1 MNRYSRIAGTG
12 SYLPEKVLTNK
23 DLEQSMATSD
33 EWIRSRTGIER
44 RHIAAPEESS
54 SSLAEHAARRAL
66 KAAGATAADVDFIV
80 VGTTTP
86 DLIFP
91 NTGTLLQQR
100 LDIHGCPAFSLETAC
115 SGFVYALSV
124 ADKYVRLGESQC
136 ALVVGVECLSRFVD
150 WTDRATAVLF
160 GDGAGAVVL
169 TPADEPGIIG
179 THLHSDGKYQD
190 LLYFPY
196 GVSKG
201 FDTLRNNS
209 KDGLKMQGNEVF
221 KVAVR
226 TLSRLVDE
234 TLAKN
239 GIERGDIDWLVKPGG
254 ILSLQTLEGR
264 AFTLDLAGNRL
275 VLETPASLRS
285 PEGSR
290 SSPASARSAGRSKPS
305 PSPVGTGDVNTPSPR
320 SLRPP
325 PAVRSRCRSS
335 EPVRTGTPD
344 RA

>member
-1 MNRYSRIAGTG
+1 MSG
-12 SYLPEKVLTNK
+12 SARAPA
-23 DLEQSMATSD
+23 SSAATSP
-33 EWIRSRTGIER
+33 RPTK
-44 RHIAAPEESS
+44 PS

-66 KAAGATAADVDFIV
+66 KSAGLTPADVDFIV

-91 NTGTLLQQR
+91 NTGTLLQER

-115 SGFVYALSV
+115 SGFVYALSI
-124 ADKYVRLGESQC
+124 ADKYVRLGESQMR
-136 ALVVGVECLSRFVD
+136 AGGRRRVPVAIHRL
-150 WTDRATAVLF
+150 DRPRRPAVLF

-201 FDTLRNNS
+201 FDKLRNNS
-209 KDGLKMQGNEVF
+209 TDGLKMLGNEVF

-226 TLSRLVDE
+226 TLSKLVDE

-239 GIERGDIDWLVKPGG
+239 GIERSDIDWLVPHQANLRIIQSAADKLGLPMEKVVVTVQDHGNTSAAS
-254 ILSLQTLEGR
+254 IPLALDTAVRDGR
-264 AFTLDLAGNRL
+264 IHRGQLLL
-275 VLETPASLRS
+275 LETFGGGFTW
-285 PEGSR
+285 GSALIR
-290 SSPASARSAGRSKPS
+290 Y
-305 PSPVGTGDVNTPSPR
+305 
-320 SLRPP
+320 
-325 PAVRSRCRSS
+325 
-335 EPVRTGTPD
+335 
-344 RA
+344 